1 MAESVSEPVVVEEL
15 LLSSVLALDES
26 LLEEPESVLE
36 SEESLVEDPESV
48 LELDELSSGV
58 YSS

>member
-1 MAESVSEPVVVEEL
+1 MAESVSEPVAVEEL
-15 LLSSVLALDES
+15 LLSSVLELDES

-36 SEESLVEDPESV
+36 SEESLVEDSESV

-58 YSS
+58 S